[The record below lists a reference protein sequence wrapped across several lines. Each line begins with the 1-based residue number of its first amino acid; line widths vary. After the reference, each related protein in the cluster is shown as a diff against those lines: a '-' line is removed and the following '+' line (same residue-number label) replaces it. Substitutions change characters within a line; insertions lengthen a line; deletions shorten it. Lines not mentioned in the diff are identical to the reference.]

1 MEVLLSPDALRAARN
16 LAGLS
21 QRSLEDAANIARS
34 SIVAAE
40 SPNAPSSSTMVKL
53 RSFYETR
60 GMEFVGTV
68 DLATGIPSGLGV
80 RWRMPSQ
87 IPPSNELDQIVHT
100 EPSGLAFAAARGLL
114 NLKQSDIVTLA
125 KISEYKIRSLE
136 AKRPVDEQSQKLL
149 RTFYEI
155 NGIEFL
161 GWGDVSRGVFY
172 GVGVRRIG

>member
-1 MEVLLSPDALRAARN
+1 
-16 LAGLS
+16 
-21 QRSLEDAANIARS
+21 
-34 SIVAAE
+34 
-40 SPNAPSSSTMVKL
+40 
-53 RSFYETR
+53 
-60 GMEFVGTV
+60 MEFVGTV

-87 IPPSNELDQIVHT
+87 IPPSNEQDQIVHT